1 MNIEIEIWFD
11 IVCPFCYIGKRNFE
25 KALSES
31 GMEQQVHV
39 TWRSFELAPDT
50 KTDSSRDIYT
60 YLAERKGW
68 SEEQSRQIHGQ
79 VSETARAA
87 GLAYNFDNMFPM
99 NSFRAHRLLH
109 LAKEQGVQG
118 EVKERLL
125 SGYFTESKNIDDEQ
139 TLRNIGRDAGISP
152 EKLDDLL
159 NSDVYSDEV
168 RNDIE
173 LARQFGVQGVPFF
186 VIDRKYAVSG
196 AQPVEAFKQALAE
209 VAKEKSV

>member
-1 MNIEIEIWFD
+1 MNIEIEIWSD

-50 KTDSSRDIYT
+50 QTDPSRDIYT

-68 SEEQSRQIHGQ
+68 SEEQSQQIHGQ

-87 GLAYNFDNMFPM
+87 GLTYNFDNMFPM

-118 EVKERLL
+118 EVKECLL

-139 TLRNIGRDAGISP
+139 TLRNIGRDAGISS
-152 EKLDDLL
+152 EKLDELF

-209 VAKEKSV
+209 VAKEKTV